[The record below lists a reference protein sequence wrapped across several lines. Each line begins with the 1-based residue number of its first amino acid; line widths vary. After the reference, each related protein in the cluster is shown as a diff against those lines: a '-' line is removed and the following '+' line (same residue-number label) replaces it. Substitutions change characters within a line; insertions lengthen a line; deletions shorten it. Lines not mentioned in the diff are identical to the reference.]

1 MGKFASLLLLLF
13 SSTVTAMDFEVK
25 LGGWSNHL
33 KKNDT
38 EAIIQEFI
46 DPDFEYNENHKGY
59 GIKWYFYEPA
69 PKWQVNIELWKMK
82 DSHDMDY
89 NSFGI
94 GVTRDF
100 PLEDS
105 FLDKIS
111 LSMPITYVDRSD
123 ILYSDTSAEFIRKD
137 FIHFMPYLSFYKKGF
152 HLDFTVL
159 PHDTNTGFSITA
171 FARVG
176 YRF

>member
-1 MGKFASLLLLLF
+1 MVKLTALLF
-13 SSTVTAMDFEVK
+13 ALFSCSTIAMEFEVK
-25 LGGWSNHL
+25 LGGWSDHL

-38 EAIIQEFI
+38 EAIIREFI
-46 DPDFEYNENHKGY
+46 DPEFEYNENHKGY
-59 GIKWYFYEPA
+59 GVKWYFYELS
-69 PKWQVNIELWKMK
+69 PKWQINLEVWHMR

-89 NSFGI
+89 DSI
-94 GVTRDF
+94 GLGFTRDF

-123 ILYSDTSAEFIRKD
+123 ILYSDTSAEFIRKE
-137 FIHFMPYLSFYKKGF
+137 FVHFMPYLSFYKKGF
-152 HLDFTVL
+152 HVDFTVL

-171 FARVG
+171 FARLG